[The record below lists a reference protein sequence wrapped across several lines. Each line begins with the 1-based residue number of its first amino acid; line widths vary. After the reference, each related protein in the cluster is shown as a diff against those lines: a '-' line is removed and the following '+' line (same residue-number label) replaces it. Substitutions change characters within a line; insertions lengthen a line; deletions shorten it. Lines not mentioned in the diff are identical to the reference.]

1 MSVEDRDWYRE
12 DFKRKEKE
20 YGGDFSLN
28 SEPKHK
34 KKSTGKKKKQQLAQ
48 PARPAISSWRR
59 TLNSV
64 LMILLC
70 AILTASSCYTFF
82 EQSGCSVRMY
92 APMLLL
98 EICLFKYA
106 YDTSKTAEKPGILNF
121 VALLLCGMSIIMMAL
136 FTILSILNF

>member
-1 MSVEDRDWYRE
+1 MSAENH
-12 DFKRKEKE
+12 RKQ
-20 YGGDFSLN
+20 YQ
-28 SEPKHK
+28 K
-34 KKSTGKKKKQQLAQ
+34 KKSSSWKKSADQ

-82 EQSGCSVRMY
+82 EQSGRSVRMY

>member
-28 SEPKHK
+28 SKPKHK
-34 KKSTGKKKKQQLAQ
+34 KKQQPAQ

-70 AILTASSCYTFF
+70 VILTVSSCYTFF
-82 EQSGCSVRMY
+82 EQSGRSVRMY

>member
-28 SEPKHK
+28 SKPKHK
-34 KKSTGKKKKQQLAQ
+34 KKSSGKKKKQQPAQ

-59 TLNSV
+59 TLNR
-64 LMILLC
+64 
-70 AILTASSCYTFF
+70 FF
-82 EQSGCSVRMY
+82 EQSGRSVRMY

>member
-28 SEPKHK
+28 SKPKHK
-34 KKSTGKKKKQQLAQ
+34 KKQQPTQ
-48 PARPAISSWRR
+48 PARPAISSWRQ

-82 EQSGCSVRMY
+82 EQRGRSVRMY

>member
-20 YGGDFSLN
+20 YGGDFGLN
-28 SEPKHK
+28 SKPKHK
-34 KKSTGKKKKQQLAQ
+34 KKQQPAQ

-82 EQSGCSVRMY
+82 EQSGRSVRMY

>member
-1 MSVEDRDWYRE
+1 MSAENH
-12 DFKRKEKE
+12 RKQH
-20 YGGDFSLN
+20 
-28 SEPKHK
+28 HK
-34 KKSTGKKKKQQLAQ
+34 KKSSSRKKSATQ
-48 PARPAISSWRR
+48 PARPVISSWRR

-82 EQSGCSVRMY
+82 EQSGRSVRMY

-121 VALLLCGMSIIMMAL
+121 IALLLCGMSIIMMAL

>member
-28 SEPKHK
+28 SKPKHK
-34 KKSTGKKKKQQLAQ
+34 KKSSG
-48 PARPAISSWRR
+48 SWRR

-82 EQSGCSVRMY
+82 EQSGRSVRMY

>member
-1 MSVEDRDWYRE
+1 M
-12 DFKRKEKE
+12 
-20 YGGDFSLN
+20 
-28 SEPKHK
+28 
-34 KKSTGKKKKQQLAQ
+34 
-48 PARPAISSWRR
+48 
-59 TLNSV
+59 

-82 EQSGCSVRMY
+82 EQSGRSVRMY

>member
-28 SEPKHK
+28 SKPKHK
-34 KKSTGKKKKQQLAQ
+34 KKSSGKKKKQQPAQ

-64 LMILLC
+64 LMICC
-70 AILTASSCYTFF
+70 ARSLRCPALYIL
-82 EQSGCSVRMY
+82 
-92 APMLLL
+92 
-98 EICLFKYA
+98 
-106 YDTSKTAEKPGILNF
+106 
-121 VALLLCGMSIIMMAL
+121 
-136 FTILSILNF
+136 

>member
-1 MSVEDRDWYRE
+1 MSAENH
-12 DFKRKEKE
+12 RKQH
-20 YGGDFSLN
+20 
-28 SEPKHK
+28 HK
-34 KKSTGKKKKQQLAQ
+34 KKSSSWEKSADQ

-70 AILTASSCYTFF
+70 AILTVSSFYTFF
-82 EQSGCSVRMY
+82 EQSDRSVRMY

-106 YDTSKTAEKPGILNF
+106 YDTSKTTEKPGILNI

>member
-28 SEPKHK
+28 SKPKHK

-82 EQSGCSVRMY
+82 EQSGRSVRMY
-92 APMLLL
+92 AP
-98 EICLFKYA
+98 IKYA

>member
-1 MSVEDRDWYRE
+1 MD
-12 DFKRKEKE
+12 
-20 YGGDFSLN
+20 
-28 SEPKHK
+28 K
-34 KKSTGKKKKQQLAQ
+34 KKSSGKKKKQQPAQ

-82 EQSGCSVRMY
+82 EQSGRSVRMY

>member
-28 SEPKHK
+28 SKPKHK
-34 KKSTGKKKKQQLAQ
+34 KKQQPAQ
-48 PARPAISSWRR
+48 PARPAISSWRQ

-82 EQSGCSVRMY
+82 EQRGRSVRMY

-136 FTILSILNF
+136 FTILSIFNF

>member
-1 MSVEDRDWYRE
+1 MSAENH
-12 DFKRKEKE
+12 RKQH
-20 YGGDFSLN
+20 
-28 SEPKHK
+28 HK
-34 KKSTGKKKKQQLAQ
+34 KKSSSWKKSADQ

-82 EQSGCSVRMY
+82 EQRGRSVRMY

>member
-28 SEPKHK
+28 SKPKN
-34 KKSTGKKKKQQLAQ
+34 KKKQQPAQ
-48 PARPAISSWRR
+48 PARPAISSWRQ

-82 EQSGCSVRMY
+82 EQRGRSVRMY

>member
-28 SEPKHK
+28 SKPKHK
-34 KKSTGKKKKQQLAQ
+34 KKQQPTQ
-48 PARPAISSWRR
+48 PARPAISSWRQ

-70 AILTASSCYTFF
+70 AILTSSSCYTFF
-82 EQSGCSVRMY
+82 EQRGRSVRMY

>member
-28 SEPKHK
+28 SKPKHK
-34 KKSTGKKKKQQLAQ
+34 KKQQPAQ
-48 PARPAISSWRR
+48 PARPAISSWRQ

-82 EQSGCSVRMY
+82 EQRGRSVRMY

-106 YDTSKTAEKPGILNF
+106 YDTSKKAEKPGILNF
-121 VALLLCGMSIIMMAL
+121 VALLL
-136 FTILSILNF
+136 

>member
-12 DFKRKEKE
+12 DFNRKEKE

-28 SEPKHK
+28 SKPKHK
-34 KKSTGKKKKQQLAQ
+34 KKQQPAQ

-82 EQSGCSVRMY
+82 EQRGRSVRMY

>member
-12 DFKRKEKE
+12 DFKSKEKE

-28 SEPKHK
+28 SKPKHK
-34 KKSTGKKKKQQLAQ
+34 KKSSGKKKKQQPAQ

-82 EQSGCSVRMY
+82 EQSGRSVRMY